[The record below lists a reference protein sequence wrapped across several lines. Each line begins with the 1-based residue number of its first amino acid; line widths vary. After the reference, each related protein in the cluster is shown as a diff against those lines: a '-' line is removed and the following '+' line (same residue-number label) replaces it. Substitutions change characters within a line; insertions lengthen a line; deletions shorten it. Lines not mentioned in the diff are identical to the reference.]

1 MKGADGLD
9 ITVNWKERYAYANTS
24 LTEYSALPRHALER
38 YYRDNPSKL
47 NEAPYGND
55 PKFTVGDGA
64 YRLVEWRKGSS
75 LTVEA
80 VPNHAIFGTPG
91 VKHITWRF
99 VPGTYALG
107 ANSLPECIELSPP

>member
-1 MKGADGLD
+1 M
-9 ITVNWKERYAYANTS
+9 NEKERNACAKAA
-24 LTEYSALPRHALER
+24 LTEYGAVPRHALER

-80 VPNHAIFGTPG
+80 VPNHAAFCTPR

-99 VPGTYALG
+99 VPATNPLVANMLPRAL
-107 ANSLPECIELSPP
+107 